1 MEYVLGLL
9 RLALWPPTTFPGLAD
24 MLMDLW
30 ERVDWKC
37 VVEVEKMAELL
48 SWMMDMKGRT

>member
-1 MEYVLGLL
+1 VEYVLGLL